1 MIGMIIGLLLWLL
14 WMGLLTHRAI
24 AYRAKSEAERT
35 ARTEASHKTERQRW
49 EAMERELEDGQRDID
64 GTRGDGDTGPRHEAQ
79 QARRSEH
86 IAEHWPASEQLALFG

>member
-24 AYRAKSEAERT
+24 AHKAKSEAERT
-35 ARTEASHKTERQRW
+35 ARVEASHKTERQRW
-49 EAMERELEDGQRDID
+49 EAMD